1 MNIKNLFIA
10 GLFLSVFLISTY
22 IIACRPDSTTKKP
35 NPEKIAAQPI
45 TGADQTEKYIP
56 YLRGKRVGLVAN
68 PTSVIGKQASADSLL
83 ALGVKIQKVFGPEH
97 GFRGNAS
104 NGAKVQDEVDA
115 KTGLK
120 IISLYGKTAK
130 PTKEH
135 LADVDVMV
143 FDIQDVGCRFYTI
156 INTLEHVM
164 EACAENNKELV
175 ILDRPNPNGYFVDGP
190 ILEDS
195 LRSGVGRHRTPITHG
210 LTMGE
215 FAQYL
220 NGEGY
225 LANKVKCK
233 LKIIKVANY
242 THDTPYELPV
252 KPSPNLN
259 TAQSIL
265 LYPTLCLFEG
275 TIISQGRGTQMPF
288 TVLGAPALKG
298 KYPFSFRPV
307 SIPGMSETPLHHNT
321 DCYGLDLRNYDT
333 NQLRKTKQVNLKW
346 LMELYKA
353 YPDKEKFFD
362 YTQSKQMGNFDKLA
376 GTSKLRKQIIAGL
389 SEAEIRKSW
398 EPGLSQYKQ
407 LRKKY
412 LLYP

>member
-22 IIACRPDSTTKKP
+22 IIACRSDSPTKHS
-35 NPEKIAAQPI
+35 NPERVAAKPI
-45 TGADQTEKYIP
+45 TGADQTEKYIS

-68 PTSVIGKQASADSLL
+68 PTSIIGKQASADSLL

-135 LADVDVMV
+135 LADIDVMV

-195 LRSGVGRHRTPITHG
+195 LRSGIGRH
-210 LTMGE
+210 
-215 FAQYL
+215 
-220 NGEGY
+220 
-225 LANKVKCK
+225 
-233 LKIIKVANY
+233 
-242 THDTPYELPV
+242 
-252 KPSPNLN
+252 
-259 TAQSIL
+259 
-265 LYPTLCLFEG
+265 
-275 TIISQGRGTQMPF
+275 
-288 TVLGAPALKG
+288 
-298 KYPFSFRPV
+298 
-307 SIPGMSETPLHHNT
+307 SIP
-321 DCYGLDLRNYDT
+321 
-333 NQLRKTKQVNLKW
+333 
-346 LMELYKA
+346 
-353 YPDKEKFFD
+353 
-362 YTQSKQMGNFDKLA
+362 
-376 GTSKLRKQIIAGL
+376 
-389 SEAEIRKSW
+389 
-398 EPGLSQYKQ
+398 
-407 LRKKY
+407 
-412 LLYP
+412 